1 MVLRAQLPR
10 HDLCC
15 NGLDRAWHYRDDE
28 GEGNT
33 HNGHPYEDRHGYN
46 GDMLSARLVM
56 DWLLLFQ

>member
-10 HDLCC
+10 HDLWR
-15 NGLDRAWHYRDDE
+15 NGLDRARRHRDE
-28 GEGNT
+28 QREGNT
-33 HNGHPYEDRHGYN
+33 HNGYPYEDRHGYN